1 MYWVIIVIQNASL
14 VPKMV
19 VIHAYAIKD
28 TGIHHVIL
36 SALEEQ
42 PNPVQDMGHVIIQV
56 SKCGALNVIVV
67 YALVKSPNRTDKNV
81 LQV

>member
-1 MYWVIIVIQNASL
+1 
-14 VPKMV
+14 MV

-56 SKCGALNVIVV
+56 PVTALLINKEQTIVR
-67 YALVKSPNRTDKNV
+67 LVQLTG
-81 LQV
+81 